1 DMSLELFNQLV
12 IAWIILAVLL
22 FPIQLKVTAPYGRHT
37 RSSWG
42 LLIDNRLGWV
52 LMEIVSP
59 LLFGGFFLLGS
70 NPKTGPM
77 WIFFALWMLHY
88 LNRSIIFPLRTRTT
102 GKRIPLAIVGSAI
115 FFNVVNGFTNG
126 YYLGSLGEP
135 YPESWLSDP
144 RFLVGLAIF
153 LTGAFINLQSDQILL
168 NLRKP
173 GETGYKIPRGGLFR
187 YLSCPNLFGEIVE
200 WAGFAVMCWN
210 LPALGF
216 AVWTAANL
224 IPRALS
230 HHRWYREQ
238 FADYPP
244 ERKAVVPG
252 IL

>member
-1 DMSLELFNQLV
+1 MSLELFNQLV

-173 GETGYKIPRGGLFR
+173 GETGYKIPEEGYSATFPVPTFSARSSNGLALPSCAGIFPPSGLRCGRLPILFR
-187 YLSCPNLFGEIVE
+187 AP
-200 WAGFAVMCWN
+200 
-210 LPALGF
+210 
-216 AVWTAANL
+216 
-224 IPRALS
+224 
-230 HHRWYREQ
+230 
-238 FADYPP
+238 
-244 ERKAVVPG
+244 
-252 IL
+252 